1 MSRPG
6 LVIGC
11 GNPGRGDD
19 GIGPRLVELLEER
32 GWPGSATVDLVAA
45 FQLAPEHAADVAAHA
60 WVVFADAA
68 ADGPG
73 PFGVRTVAPSAGAA
87 FTTHIVE
94 PAAVLALA
102 EAGFGSRAAAWLLS
116 VRGHRFGAGEGLSRR
131 AAENLEAAVE
141 WLGIAAGLLAPGGT
155 SWATRRP
162 S

>member
-32 GWPGSATVDLVAA
+32 AWQGSATVDLVAA

-73 PFGVRTVAPSAGAA
+73 PFGVRPVVPSATAA

-116 VRGHRFGAGEGLSRR
+116 VRGLRFGAGEGLSRR

-141 WLGIAAGLLAPGGT
+141 WLGIAAGLMAPGGT

>member
-32 GWPGSATVDLVAA
+32 AWQGAATVDLVAA

>member
-32 GWPGSATVDLVAA
+32 AWQGAATVDLVAA

-68 ADGPG
+68 VDGPA
-73 PFGVRTVAPSAGAA
+73 PFDVRPVRASAAAA
-87 FTTHIVE
+87 FSTHVME
-94 PAAVLALA
+94 PGAVMALA
-102 EAGFGSRAAAWLLS
+102 AAGFNSGAAAWLLS
-116 VRGHRFGAGEGLSRR
+116 VRGDRFGAGGTLSRR
-131 AAENLEAAVE
+131 AAVNLEAALE
-141 WLGIAAGLLAPGGT
+141 WLEVAAGLLAPGGKA
-155 SWATRRP
+155 WA
-162 S
+162 